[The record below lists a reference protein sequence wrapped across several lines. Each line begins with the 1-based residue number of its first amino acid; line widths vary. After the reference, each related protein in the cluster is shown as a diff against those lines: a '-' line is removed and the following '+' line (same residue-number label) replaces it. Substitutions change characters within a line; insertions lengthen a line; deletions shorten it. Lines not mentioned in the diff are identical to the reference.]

1 MTSKVKLQIVR
12 KHQNCGATFNKRF
25 SCWAI
30 SIETVAWSLIF
41 SYTLVIWSADFQ
53 SPHTYTWAALLL
65 SWARLPHKSGLFNF
79 MLTRAKN
86 PLNTKSYKLTK
97 RKWRNW
103 DSNSSL
109 SVKILKFNPATNYA
123 FPQSCSYG
131 IVKPGTVISSYWL
144 TASFWLRP
152 QHQHF
157 IWEIQTEYYIS
168 ALQKETMCT
177 GKKWVQFWIRNAI
190 WDGGSK

>member
-1 MTSKVKLQIVR
+1 MSS
-12 KHQNCGATFNKRF
+12 F
-25 SCWAI
+25 S
-30 SIETVAWSLIF
+30 F
-41 SYTLVIWSADFQ
+41 VIWSADFQ
-53 SPHTYTWAALLL
+53 SPHTYTWSALLL
-65 SWARLPHKSGLFNF
+65 SWARRPHKSRLFNF

-103 DSNSSL
+103 DSNCSL
-109 SVKILKFNPATNYA
+109 SVKILKFNPASNHV
-123 FPQSCSYG
+123 PQQSCSYG

-168 ALQKETMCT
+168 ALQKETVWT
-177 GKKWVQFWIRNAI
+177 GKKWVHFWIRNAI
-190 WDGGSK
+190 WDEGSRYQFFSKFWVFFWKTKKKLAQKPHVDKT